1 MKERE
6 KPQTD
11 CRNLAENDTN
21 ILHLYRNLQHRQRM
35 MCLKIFDESLGK
47 GVSRG
52 TVTKLLIHN
61 TNIGKIRSQ
70 PQSGAVKL
78 SSLEKLI

>member
-1 MKERE
+1 MKEK

-11 CRNLAENDTN
+11 RRNLAENDTN

-52 TVTKLLIHN
+52 TVTKFIIHN
-61 TNIGKIRSQ
+61 TYIGKIRSQ
-70 PQSGAVKL
+70 PQSGVVKL
-78 SSLEKLI
+78 LV